1 MATKKQDIFA
11 HPIRKYQTLLTKAK
25 TFFNAEKEKEYQP
38 ILIFVFLYVLVGQIL
53 EFVAWVPSLGSLGGA
68 AVLPM
73 EGTALVNIILGIFGI
88 FLSPIFTIIFTFI
101 LAGVI
106 HLAVLYYKKGAQYFQ
121 TWKVIAYAALI
132 PIIYNVFTSLVTTI
146 VEAVNPWPEQSIF
159 SQMPVFGPYYL
170 TVAGLLLIVGLIAL
184 IHTIYTEIVG
194 ISIYHKITT
203 QQAAVAVI
211 VPTFLL
217 IFLVVAIA
225 VCIMMVTRISG
236 ITL

>member
-68 AVLPM
+68 TVLSM
-73 EGTALVNIILGIFGI
+73 ESALVNIVLGILGM
-88 FLSPIFTIIFTFI
+88 FLSPIITIIFTFI
-101 LAGVI
+101 IAGII
-106 HLAVLYYKKGAQYFQ
+106 HLAVLYYKKGAPYFQ

-132 PIIYNVFTSLVTTI
+132 PIIYNVFTSLITTL
-146 VEAVNPWPEQSIF
+146 VEAVNPWPDQSIY
-159 SQMPVFGPYYL
+159 SVVPVFGPYYL
-170 TVAGLLLIVGLIAL
+170 FMMSILLIIGLFAL

-211 VPTFLL
+211 VPTLIL

-225 VCIMMVTRISG
+225 VCIMMATQIWG
-236 ITL
+236 IAL